1 MYFAALKQKMDNGG
15 MELDIIVNPKVTED
29 GHSVIQVCFRFFRGM
44 YSRPLMPF
52 FLSSFSL
59 KRRLGPQSSTSAM
72 VTESTYPALASC
84 PSNRAPTCF

>member
-52 FLSSFSL
+52 FL
-59 KRRLGPQSSTSAM
+59 PSA
-72 VTESTYPALASC
+72 
-84 PSNRAPTCF
+84 